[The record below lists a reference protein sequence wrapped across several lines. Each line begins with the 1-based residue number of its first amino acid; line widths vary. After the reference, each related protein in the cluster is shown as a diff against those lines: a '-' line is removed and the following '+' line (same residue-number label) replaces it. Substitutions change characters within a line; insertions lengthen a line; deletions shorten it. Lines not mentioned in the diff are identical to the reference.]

1 MMDSN
6 SINSDENRHTSK
18 LLHSPARFKFHAH
31 AYAHLEARGHRA
43 KLVAFQ
49 LTPTCFAMLLLLLG
63 IEDLSHQIVGDQPHN
78 KEGADLLGSA
88 PSRRLVLLVIAL
100 ILCHVGAVV
109 S

>member
-1 MMDSN
+1 
-6 SINSDENRHTSK
+6 
-18 LLHSPARFKFHAH
+18 
-31 AYAHLEARGHRA
+31 
-43 KLVAFQ
+43 
-49 LTPTCFAMLLLLLG
+49 MLLLLLG
-63 IEDLSHQIVGDQPHN
+63 IEELSHQIVGDQPHN